1 MTLLSVMVPTVAE
14 RADMWAANRPHIE
27 TQQGPWGKLRLLVD
41 DSAPAWGDQQAL
53 CDKRNRMLAQVRTAY
68 VATFDDDDV
77 MLPGHLHR
85 LWDHLHAHNLD
96 VVLGR
101 AERPPEEA
109 HEGATDPGWAS
120 VSAALMRTAAIRKA
134 GGWSFNGQ
142 SPDDISSYYAWL
154 ALGLRIAVLPDP
166 PSFVRVIGEH
176 RHMPPLVASVSSD
189 PALLNA

>member
-1 MTLLSVMVPTVAE
+1 MPNLTVMVPTVPE
-14 RADMWAANRPHIE
+14 RRAMWLANRPLIE
-27 TQQGPWGKLRLLVD
+27 TQEGPFGKLRLLVD
-41 DSAPAWGDQQAL
+41 ASAPQWGDQQAL
-53 CDKRNRMLAQVRTAY
+53 ADKRNRMLARVRTAY
-68 VATFDDDDV
+68 VATFDDDDL
-77 MLPGHLHR
+77 MLSGHLRR
-85 LWDHLHAHNLD
+85 LWDHLHAHDLD

-154 ALGLRIAVLPDP
+154 AHGLRIAVLPDP
-166 PSFVRVIGEH
+166 PSFVRVIGDH
-176 RHMPPLVASVSSD
+176 RHMSPLVAT
-189 PALLNA
+189 